1 MSLASQHLK
10 RLLERF
16 RERAVRHR
24 VEIVAV
30 LTIVAMLTIGPQLT
44 PGPTFFRP
52 ARAFRSLPYK
62 ALRDRRDV
70 TTNCQAR
77 HRRYRGGRMVG
88 ALLLAASALLVAP
101 ALAADDATAARETII
116 VEGNRRVEADTVRSY
131 FHAWPGKQLDAASL
145 DAALNSLSATRLIDK
160 LTIDR
165 TAG

>member
-52 ARAFRSLPYK
+52 ARAIRSSPHK
-62 ALRDRRDV
+62 GLRARRDV
-70 TTNCQAR
+70 TTNCDAR
-77 HRRYRGGRMVG
+77 QRRYRWSRTDRALSVG
-88 ALLLAASALLVAP
+88 APAVVVAAA
-101 ALAADDATAARETII
+101 
-116 VEGNRRVEADTVRSY
+116 
-131 FHAWPGKQLDAASL
+131 
-145 DAALNSLSATRLIDK
+145 
-160 LTIDR
+160 
-165 TAG
+165 